1 MNQMNSLSLS
11 FNYKVT
17 TYKLN
22 INVSVINEVVM
33 FIKII
38 IHANSDYLT

>member
-1 MNQMNSLSLS
+1 MNSLSLS
-11 FNYKVT
+11 FNHKVT